1 MCRLTFKPI
10 YHGRL
15 SSKADRGAIGKGEVG
30 SLNELDLRP
39 SGCHLSK
46 DPVWSYKWKAE
57 RALKHWTKHPAE
69 TETARGRPPPLQD
82 GDCANSRAISQSS
95 ICCEGHRFLEMPLK
109 WEKSFEILGNVQCQ
123 GILLDISLILLA
135 KYKADVYFYFTATI
149 FLF

>member
-82 GDCANSRAISQSS
+82 GDCANSRAI
-95 ICCEGHRFLEMPLK
+95 
-109 WEKSFEILGNVQCQ
+109 ILNLLWRAPFSRNATQMRKIIRNIRKRSMSGNLVRHFSNSPCK
-123 GILLDISLILLA
+123 I
-135 KYKADVYFYFTATI
+135 
-149 FLF
+149 